1 MSERMNEEFMSSL
14 EAFKEFFDTSKKA
27 FGQKDSE
34 SYTRVKEQFMNS
46 YNTIAALQDQ
56 TVTQENSI
64 QMYEA
69 RKALAEICESYVKE
83 NENRRIYTG
92 TGQKRLNTIKDVLGH
107 LKKDDFSQLRD
118 PKAVE
123 QHAGKKWSEVKEMPT
138 ARVEI
143 DGFGQNVGDLGSNRY
158 IINYNEKKGL
168 FTPRT
173 VVDYRDNTIGRYI
186 DGEERPDYKRILN
199 NNREHIIENVQ
210 FMGNT
215 AAVVDKNVFFKITKD
230 NIRTLELLKVWDNM
244 PEKTP
249 EQSTKKS
256 DVMGLFLNL
265 KTIDAFNNVINDY
278 KNELGNLSE
287 ADKENQNKKRA
298 LFDACVEKVVD
309 EKPKGAIRK
318 CSAMLY
324 EFAENEKQI
333 TEPLSTR
340 EAQAVEFEKNSYI
353 KLGAAVIKKNKEM
366 YNQTKE
372 LLNNRE
378 LFLDV
383 VNHMDE
389 AVKLEKPLDGMLG
402 ELKPGSELSGR
413 NAASSR
419 LAEAFGVGN
428 LLAHS
433 QDMVANIGGKEV
445 QGNFMEFVEDGID
458 VRNCKGKDL
467 ERLSKIELT
476 NTPELT
482 KDMCNLE
489 MLDYICAQVDRH
501 GGNLFLKLDEN
512 NRPIGIKGIDN
523 DLCLSDYSKE
533 RPGEPLP
540 MKQGQLKDLHFMSK
554 SMADKIQNITPD
566 DLKWMVG
573 DKISENE
580 LEALQGRIEN
590 VKNHIKNN
598 VFLVENDEDWSL
610 KDYDKLIKPE
620 NLRGKEKE
628 NEAKA
633 LFEKAVYELEDGLN
647 LEGKKDNTR
656 IHQNSNL
663 AEEIEKAKKRYQ
675 KEAEK
680 GSLEPEKEAPEKEAP
695 EKEAPQ
701 TEKQS
706 SAAEM
711 KDQGMTD
718 KRSKDMPAK
727 GDKPGNGA
735 ERTNLND
742 LTEQEKKQN
751 QEKEQNQQKEPSK
764 IQGLMDTRSKA
775 EVFKKQKSVI
785 DHSLK
790 EEVKGKSSW
799 VKGQVNKK
807 DRGVEHAQPKKDM
820 LGGARKK

>member
-1 MSERMNEEFMSSL
+1 MSERMNEEFMSGL
-14 EAFKEFFDTSKKA
+14 EAFKEFFETSKKA

-46 YNTIAALQDQ
+46 YNTIAALRDQ

-118 PKAVE
+118 PKVVE

-143 DGFGQNVGDLGSNRY
+143 DSLGQNVGDLGSERY
-158 IINYNEKKGL
+158 IVNYNKKKGI

-173 VVDYRDNTIGRYI
+173 MVDYRDNTIGRYI
-186 DGEERPDYKRILN
+186 DGEEREDYRRILN
-199 NNREHIIENVQ
+199 NNRNHILENVSHMS
-210 FMGNT
+210 FT
-215 AAVVDKNVFFKITKD
+215 AAAVDKENFFIATKK

-249 EQSTKKS
+249 EQIKEKNN
-256 DVMGLFLNL
+256 VMGLFSTLRGIN
-265 KTIDAFNNVINDY
+265 AFNNVIDDY

-298 LFDACVEKVVD
+298 LFNECLEKVTD
-309 EKPKGAIRK
+309 PKYKEPIQK
-318 CSAMLY
+318 CSEMLR

-333 TEPLSTR
+333 TEPLSIK
-340 EAQAVEFEKNSYI
+340 EAAEVEFEKNTYLI
-353 KLGAAVIKKNKEM
+353 MGGALKKNNKEM
-366 YNQTKE
+366 YDQTKE
-372 LLNNRE
+372 LLTNRE
-378 LFLDV
+378 LFQKV
-383 VNHMDE
+383 INNMDNALKAE
-389 AVKLEKPLDGMLG
+389 NPLEIQLG
-402 ELKPGSELSGR
+402 GLKAGSELSGR

-467 ERLSKIELT
+467 ERLSKVELT

-489 MLDYICAQVDRH
+489 MLDYICAQADRH

-523 DLCLSDYSKE
+523 DLCLSDLSKE
-533 RPGEPLP
+533 RPDAPVP

-554 SMADKIQNITPD
+554 SMADKIQNITPN
-566 DLKWMVG
+566 DLKRLVG
-573 DKISENE
+573 DKISESE

-628 NEAKA
+628 NEAKT
-633 LFEKAVYELEDGLN
+633 LFEKAVHELEDGLN
-647 LEGKKDNTR
+647 FEGKKEMM
-656 IHQNSNL
+656 HQNGNL

-680 GSLEPEKEAPEKEAP
+680 GSLEPEKEAPEKETSQA
-695 EKEAPQ
+695 
-701 TEKQS
+701 EKQS